1 MNKEQAKRALVIL
14 DRINQE
20 IDVLGNSILNKSL
33 KPAPVKVK
41 ITDKFRFK

>member
-1 MNKEQAKRALVIL
+1 MNKEQAKRVLLML

-20 IDVLGNSILNKSL
+20 IDLLGNTILNKSL